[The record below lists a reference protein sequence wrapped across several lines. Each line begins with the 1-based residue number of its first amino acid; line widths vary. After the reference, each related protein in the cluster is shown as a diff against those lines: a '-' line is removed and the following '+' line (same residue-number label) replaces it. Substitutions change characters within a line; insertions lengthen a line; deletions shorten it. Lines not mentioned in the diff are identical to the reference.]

1 MALTKVSTDGVKD
14 DAITKTKI
22 PANQIEASELADN
35 AVDTNAI
42 ADQAVSLSKL
52 PHGTSSNDGKFL
64 RANNGADPTFET
76 VTGTTINNNAD
87 NRVITGSGAANT
99 LNAESSVV
107 IDSSGRVGI
116 GATSFNDAAEY
127 LLVKNDSTAANLSIV
142 ASNDAHSSLNLGDE
156 DDFNIQ
162 KIKSDHTNNSLQLF
176 TNNAE
181 RMRIDSSGNVGIGT
195 TSPDV
200 GNSAYKVVQV
210 HSSSTNAY
218 FKLSNDTTGS
228 GSGDGVELSL
238 SGSDAFLT
246 NRESANLI
254 FRTAATERMRILH
267 NGGITFNG
275 DTAAANAL
283 DAYEEGSF
291 TPVYAMSGGGQNVT
305 YHDQQ
310 GQYVKI
316 GKFVHC
322 SIHLRINT
330 VHANGSGIAYI
341 GGLPFQGASN
351 TGQGP
356 GYGTAAVGYIGGQGG
371 GSWWH
376 GYVEQG
382 QVACYLYKSASGGTS
397 QNVTIANDLY
407 NAGSLRISLS
417 YQVT

>member
-87 NRVITGSGAANT
+87 NRVITGSGSANT

-107 IDSSGRVGI
+107 
-116 GATSFNDAAEY
+116 
-127 LLVKNDSTAANLSIV
+127 
-142 ASNDAHSSLNLGDE
+142 
-156 DDFNIQ
+156 
-162 KIKSDHTNNSLQLF
+162 
-176 TNNAE
+176 
-181 RMRIDSSGNVGIGT
+181 IDSSGNVGIGT

-283 DAYEEGSF
+283 DDYEEGSF

-330 VHANGSGIAYI
+330 VHANGTGIAAI